1 MKLSHYITQLD
12 VDAIRSFQKFWE
24 ETTKGN
30 KYFEKGPKVNVRTLR
45 KYARAI
51 YYQAYIISYQDAA
64 ISFAED
70 AMEDINRDLEELH
83 NLNEKYFNNGNI
95 HH

>member
-1 MKLSHYITQLD
+1 MKLSPYITELD

-24 ETTKGN
+24 VTTKGN
-30 KYFEKGPKVNVRTLR
+30 NYIEKGPRADVRTLR

-51 YYQAYIISYQDAA
+51 YYQAYIMSYQNAA
-64 ISFAED
+64 ISFAEN
-70 AMEDINRDLEELH
+70 AMEDIDRDLEELH